1 MRVAICGK
9 MCSGK
14 TYIADKLSSE
24 FNLEKFSFAGKV
36 KEISDELFDI
46 TYKDRKLLQNIADKM
61 KEIDKDVWAKYTM
74 RQIGNKENV
83 IIDDLRFQ
91 NELNYLKQ
99 NGFKIIKLLIDDDTQ
114 LLRLSEKYSK
124 DFNNH
129 VSRRNHN
136 SEIDIDNLECD
147 LDIISD
153 ENAYKNIV
161 KFLHNT

>member
-1 MRVAICGK
+1 
-9 MCSGK
+9 
-14 TYIADKLSSE
+14 
-24 FNLEKFSFAGKV
+24 
-36 KEISDELFDI
+36 
-46 TYKDRKLLQNIADKM
+46 M

-114 LLRLSEKYSK
+114 LLRLSEKYRK

-129 VSRRNHN
+129 MSRRNHN
-136 SEIDIDNLECD
+136 SEIGIDNLECD
-147 LDIISD
+147 LYIISD
-153 ENAYKNIV
+153 ENAYKYII